1 MVILWLSQKYA
12 AFNTVPVGAGA
23 PVSLN
28 VSNEQL
34 FGNEQQMQVEQ
45 RNQRINAM
53 LQQYEIERRSMLQ
66 NSDQSMQPVSSAGAK
81 QQ

>member
-1 MVILWLSQKYA
+1 M
-12 AFNTVPVGAGA
+12 
-23 PVSLN
+23 SLN